1 MTCGSAKEVTSKQ
14 KHSVIDII
22 GLTSILYFCVFNC
35 DICVSLMQH
44 IRMQV
49 QQQPQYKMRIVF
61 SSEFKTLCIFF
72 QCWISC
78 WLAPLACD
86 QVRQKGQMSSAL
98 HLVTTRFPQEA
109 LSHNKILRIIF
120 RCLFRYRKGF
130 VFVIRIS
137 DHLVRIFAASAEATL
152 GNFSYKVAYLGSL
165 IELKIEIVR
174 RALELILYRL
184 YSYLY

>member
-1 MTCGSAKEVTSKQ
+1 
-14 KHSVIDII
+14 
-22 GLTSILYFCVFNC
+22 
-35 DICVSLMQH
+35 
-44 IRMQV
+44 
-49 QQQPQYKMRIVF
+49 
-61 SSEFKTLCIFF
+61 
-72 QCWISC
+72 
-78 WLAPLACD
+78 
-86 QVRQKGQMSSAL
+86 MSSAL

-184 YSYLY
+184 Y